1 MMEDDRVLIQRA
13 VSTAEPPDRR
23 GSAFGEIVRRYQ
35 DMAYACALALVG
47 DSHLAEDCA
56 QVAFISAWLQLEQLR
71 EPGAFPGW
79 LRRIVATQCHRATRG
94 KRYPSVGLGMIA
106 ELPCSAADP

>member
-1 MMEDDRVLIQRA
+1 MMEELCNLIIRA
-13 VSTAEPPDRR
+13 GASSNAPRER
-23 GSAFGEIVRRYQ
+23 GIAFGEIVRRYQ
-35 DMAYACALALVG
+35 DTAYACALALVG

-56 QVAFISAWLQLEQLR
+56 QEAFVTAWIQLEQLR

-94 KRYPSVGLGMIA
+94 KRYPNVALEEIA
-106 ELPCSAADP
+106 ELPCS